1 MGNFY
6 KLAYL
11 LSILAGTSIKG
22 AGERMHNR
30 LLKHKTFSQ
39 HRFIGKSTYAP
50 LALSLLLISLSLLSA
65 GHGHAQVGPLPP
77 QQHPPQDNQV
87 TKALIRL
94 LNKNKK
100 TDAAKTQEGA
110 PAADGTQQQ
119 NSPQLPTAPT
129 DGSNANPSAVN
140 TLQAPMPPEAGAPP
154 FAEPET
160 GHPPLLTQPPL
171 TNAKVDEPQVDKANP
186 PIMNHPKL
194 DDPTNP
200 LGFSDAEIKLKR
212 YIGLVDAHRYTEA
225 RPGLL
230 ALRQSLVDLTEAH
243 IGLYK
248 SLNQLPSARGQAELE
263 KELALQFA
271 QLRDRAMMESARVF
285 ISDKEYLR
293 AVKELSEVVKSQ
305 PRTRLGLRCYELLQ
319 EIGFTE
325 KLQLTQ

>member
-1 MGNFY
+1 M
-6 KLAYL
+6 
-11 LSILAGTSIKG
+11 
-22 AGERMHNR
+22 MHNK
-30 LLKHKTFSQ
+30 LLKQKAFS
-39 HRFIGKSTYAP
+39 HRTRIGKNAYAP
-50 LALSLLLISLSLLSA
+50 LALSLLLVSLLSA
-65 GHGHAQVGPLPP
+65 SHGHAQVGPQPP
-77 QQHPPQDNQV
+77 QQRPPQDNQV

-94 LNKNKK
+94 LNKTKK
-100 TDAAKTQEGA
+100 TDGTKTTEGTPA
-110 PAADGTQQQ
+110 PVGSTSSGTQQ
-119 NSPQLPTAPT
+119 NNPQLPNVPT
-129 DGSNANPSAVN
+129 GGSNPNPSAVN
-140 TLQAPMPPEAGAPP
+140 TLQAPLPPEGGAPP
-154 FAEPET
+154 FPEPET

-171 TNAKVDEPQVDKANP
+171 TNVKVDDPQVDKANP

-285 ISDKEYLR
+285 ISDKEYIR